1 MLLLELMFRAGMFL
15 VYHDLVNHDL
25 VNHDLVNHDLAS
37 IGWMCLVRSTAL
49 GIAVYEVPRFQIRR
63 AMKANTSL
71 QGEIALLL
79 NQEGT
84 EFSYATGKSKLPWRA
99 YTKYKKTP
107 HLIVL

>member
-1 MLLLELMFRAGMFL
+1 MFLCMLLLGLMFRAGIFL
-15 VYHDLVNHDL
+15 VYHALVNHDL

-37 IGWMCLVRSTAL
+37 IGWMWLVRSTAL

-63 AMKANTSL
+63 AIKANTSL

-84 EFSYATGKSKLPWRA
+84 EFSYATGK
-99 YTKYKKTP
+99 
-107 HLIVL
+107 